1 MISGHHAD
9 RKPTLRPLPK
19 SPDPLWTQLGGVSY
33 CLGPF
38 PARAQLSTMTP
49 QVLVTGAGGFI
60 GSHLV
65 ESLVRAGTRVRAF
78 VHYNSAGRRGHLDD
92 VPRDILANVEIVS
105 GDIADRSCVEAAVR
119 GSDHV
124 FHLAAL
130 IGIPYS
136 YRAAESYVRTN
147 IDGTLNILEACRA
160 AGVSRLVHTST
171 SEVYGSPESVP
182 IDESHKLKPQSPYA
196 ATKAAADLLAL
207 SYRASFE
214 LPVVVVRP
222 FNTYGPRQSA
232 RAVIPTIITQALA
245 TGRIRLGSTDTI
257 RDFLFVADTAAGFR
271 AASTAPDVEG
281 SVIQLG
287 TGTGTPI
294 HAIVD
299 TAATILG
306 QTLDVEADEHRVRP
320 VASEVDRLV
329 CCADRAKR
337 LLGWTP
343 EVNLTTGL
351 TRTIEWIRRHADRYR
366 PEEYAV

>member
-1 MISGHHAD
+1 MTTHA
-9 RKPTLRPLPK
+9 
-19 SPDPLWTQLGGVSY
+19 
-33 CLGPF
+33 
-38 PARAQLSTMTP
+38 
-49 QVLVTGAGGFI
+49 LVTGAGGFI

-65 ESLVRAGTRVRAF
+65 EALVRAGTRVRAF

-92 VPRDILANVEIVS
+92 FSREILANVEVVS
-105 GDIADRSCVEAAVR
+105 GDIADRSCVQAAVR
-119 GSDHV
+119 GCDHV

-160 AGVSRLVHTST
+160 AGVRRLVHTST

-182 IDESHKLKPQSPYA
+182 IDESHRLKPQSPYA

-207 SYRASFE
+207 SFRASFD

-245 TGRIRLGSTDTI
+245 NGRVRLGSTDTV
-257 RDFLFVADTAAGFR
+257 RDFLFVDDTAAGFR
-271 AASTAPDVEG
+271 AAATSPDGEG
-281 SVIQLG
+281 QVIQLG
-287 TGTGTPI
+287 TGTGAPI

-299 TAATILG
+299 AVGAILG
-306 QTLDVEADEHRVRP
+306 RNLEVETDENRIRP
-320 VASEVDRLV
+320 AASEVDRLV
-329 CCADRAKR
+329 CSAEKAKR
-337 LLGWTP
+337 LLGWMP
-343 EVNLTTGL
+343 QVSLDTGL
-351 TRTIEWIRRHADRYR
+351 ARTVEWIRTHADRYR